1 MSAARITI
9 ERKKHAG
16 RIQSIVEQ
24 YREEMSEK
32 KTQRNCYL
40 DFDKNNKKK
49 TTNYLEHVEPPFI

>member
-32 KTQRNCYL
+32 K
-40 DFDKNNKKK
+40 DSKK
-49 TTNYLEHVEPPFI
+49 LLP